1 MFNFTSAGNHEMLTI
16 NSEEKFRVR
25 SGTSPSSLRPVIHC
39 PATHTL
45 ICQTIAVT
53 SSHFGFNLR

>member
-1 MFNFTSAGNHEMLTI
+1 MLPT

-25 SGTSPSSLRPVIHC
+25 SGTSPSSLRPVINC

-53 SSHFGFNLR
+53 SSHLGFNLRYNIFA